1 MATMMNTSIVSAQ
14 KPDVRSLSTHVQTE
28 FVSSRNAATEYLKT
42 LGTEVSRK
50 AVRARLNRI
59 ARWFHYD
66 DAEHCDWQLMRYE
79 HIADFVEYLKTYDG
93 APATHQKKEKGLTSS
108 AINTYIYAIK
118 AVFKKAWE
126 LGQVSDHELM
136 RIRSFKVIRNYEIP
150 TGRAM
155 NRSETRA
162 LLDSCDDDAPQDIR
176 DRAILML
183 MIGNGIRRAEVTAI
197 LMKNINIEAG
207 EIKLI
212 GKGRKERMVFM
223 TPRVL
228 AAVKNWLNTRQSL
241 PVKERSD
248 DTEDANY
255 LFCRFTRHHKSIVTS
270 KPLDPTSVWR
280 ILNDH
285 KDEVKD
291 ELPSITDLSCHD
303 CRRTFATGLF
313 DNGVDISVIRNLMG
327 HSNIATTAKYD
338 KRGTNAMRRA
348 MGTVEI

>member
-1 MATMMNTSIVSAQ
+1 MSKAIVTANRSNT
-14 KPDVRSLSTHVQTE
+14 RSLSTDVQTE
-28 FVSSRNAATEYLKT
+28 FISTRNAATEYLKS
-42 LGTEVSRK
+42 LGTDVSRK
-50 AVRARLNRI
+50 AVRNRLNRI
-59 ARWFHYD
+59 ARWFKYE

-79 HIADFVEYLKTYDG
+79 HVADFVEYLKNDKG
-93 APATHQKKEKGLTSS
+93 KSATHRKKESGLTPA

-155 NRSETRA
+155 NRNESRA
-162 LLDSCDDDAPQDIR
+162 LIASCEADDPQDIR

-183 MIGNGIRRAEVTAI
+183 MIGNGIRRAEVTSI
-197 LMKNINIEAG
+197 LMKNINVEAG

-223 TPRVL
+223 TPRVSE
-228 AAVKNWLNTRQSL
+228 AVKTWLNKRQSL
-241 PVKERSD
+241 PVKEQKN
-248 DTEDANY
+248 DTEDANF

-270 KPLDPTSVWR
+270 KPLDPSSVWR
-280 ILNDH
+280 ILNEH
-285 KDEVKD
+285 IDEVKG
-291 ELPSITDLSCHD
+291 EIPSVTDLSCHD

-338 KRGTNAMRRA
+338 KRGANAMKRA
-348 MGTVEI
+348 MGMVEI